1 MSDPRT
7 VFPDNVYHTL
17 SYTNDGE
24 QAAQLKFPTN
34 SDSIILANPMMYYA
48 LVEKFVLSN
57 RAFPIFDLDN
67 TDGKYFTRALIGGVN
82 IELKIAEDQF
92 FGDLIKIDGA
102 FPGIILRIYFN

>member
-57 RAFPIFDLDN
+57 RAFLIFDN
-67 TDGKYFTRALIGGVN
+67 TSGKYSTRALAGGDN
-82 IELKIAEDQF
+82 IELKIEEDQF
-92 FGDLIKIDGA
+92 WGTF
-102 FPGIILRIYFN
+102 FN

>member
-17 SYTNDGE
+17 SFTNDGE

-57 RAFPIFDLDN
+57 RAFPIFDFDN
-67 TDGKYFTRALIGGVN
+67 TDGKYFTREVAGGDN
-82 IELKIAEDQF
+82 IELFVGVDPKSVV
-92 FGDLIKIDGA
+92 
-102 FPGIILRIYFN
+102 